1 MKYILLIL
9 LAISCN
15 SSQIQLLSLNKI
27 QKIKSIDKIETCI
40 WISTSIICVSKNVGI
55 LYLNITT

>member
-1 MKYILLIL
+1 MMKYILLIL

-15 SSQIQLLSLNKI
+15 SSQIQLLSLN
-27 QKIKSIDKIETCI
+27 KIKSIDKIETCI